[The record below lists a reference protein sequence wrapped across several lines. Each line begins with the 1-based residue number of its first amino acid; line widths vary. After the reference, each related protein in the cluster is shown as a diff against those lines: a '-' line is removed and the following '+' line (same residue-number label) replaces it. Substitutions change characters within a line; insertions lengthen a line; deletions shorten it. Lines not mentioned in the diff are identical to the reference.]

1 MRCKQDF
8 SLRTEDFASDNQL
21 STLLS
26 REMDKE
32 RSKYTSIWV
41 LEIGHLSFSHTESER
56 RRRERQMEMYLYHW
70 VSKVIYFSF
79 FGG

>member
-1 MRCKQDF
+1 
-8 SLRTEDFASDNQL
+8 
-21 STLLS
+21 
-26 REMDKE
+26 MDKE

-41 LEIGHLSFSHTESER
+41 LETGHLSFSHTESER